1 MPFVFR
7 ARCPCDSYSAKPK
20 TAVPSPQLNKR
31 MLDKLKDMILQHS
44 TEKMCT
50 GKGLPLEEDAIWCQ
64 DCDNNEEVRWT
75 YAEDWR
81 WTYTAAQPHGF
92 PAAKAS
98 EGSPPA
104 GSSPPPCPP
113 PGQPPACTRHYG
125 RPAPSNDEDNVLPV
139 NRRENRG
146 KAERGPGSSNDHG
159 PGCIPVCLD
168 SESSSEETEIK
179 EVLDGRD
186 KSSHDQSRKGYTQYM
201 YVLRKYSPD
210 IVENPHRRKLATD
223 CLGAG
228 SPTGAMRKH
237 IVCNRISKT
246 QRNTNAA
253 PLVKPS
259 YQRQPGRYLQR
270 RLKWAKKRQLTS
282 SKKDCGKNGRSLDL
296 ATSESLTFGTTC
308 RADGRD

>member
-1 MPFVFR
+1 M
-7 ARCPCDSYSAKPK
+7 
-20 TAVPSPQLNKR
+20 
-31 MLDKLKDMILQHS
+31 
-44 TEKMCT
+44 
-50 GKGLPLEEDAIWCQ
+50 
-64 DCDNNEEVRWT
+64 
-75 YAEDWR
+75 
-81 WTYTAAQPHGF
+81 
-92 PAAKAS
+92 
-98 EGSPPA
+98 
-104 GSSPPPCPP
+104 
-113 PGQPPACTRHYG
+113 
-125 RPAPSNDEDNVLPV
+125 LPV

-146 KAERGPGSSNDHG
+146 KAERGPGSSKDHG
-159 PGCIPVCLD
+159 PGCIAVSLD

-186 KSSHDQSRKGYTQYM
+186 KSSHDQSRKRYTHYM
-201 YVLRKYSPD
+201 DVLRKYSPD
-210 IVENPHRRKLATD
+210 IVENPHRKKLATD
-223 CLGAG
+223 CLAAG
-228 SPTGAMRKH
+228 SRTGAMLKH
-237 IVCNRISKT
+237 IVCKRISKT

>member
-1 MPFVFR
+1 MPDEYCEQCVENHCLGYDLR
-7 ARCPCDSYSAKPK
+7 A
-20 TAVPSPQLNKR
+20 
-31 MLDKLKDMILQHS
+31 
-44 TEKMCT
+44 
-50 GKGLPLEEDAIWCQ
+50 G
-64 DCDNNEEVRWT
+64 
-75 YAEDWR
+75 
-81 WTYTAAQPHGF
+81 
-92 PAAKAS
+92 
-98 EGSPPA
+98 
-104 GSSPPPCPP
+104 
-113 PGQPPACTRHYG
+113 ACTYE
-125 RPAPSNDEDNVLPV
+125 PPSSAP
-139 NRRENRG
+139 R
-146 KAERGPGSSNDHG
+146 
-159 PGCIPVCLD
+159 CIPVDLE

-308 RADGRD
+308 RADSRD